1 MGVNREDID
10 AVDDLLAAWA
20 LDAVDGPERAAVE
33 EVVAADPDR
42 ARLARS
48 LQHTVAAMGDVV
60 AEAPPPETR
69 TNVLRAVAAR
79 GREQL
84 EPTPALLLFERQVA
98 SMTEFLVELED
109 SEWQM
114 PVAPYTW
121 TVHGLIA
128 HLLVVERY
136 MAGLV
141 GLDAPDVGGAVDD
154 HLAMGADLIAAEVA
168 GGFRRTFAA
177 WKAQASDTIAT
188 IRSRPEALGGQVV
201 FHGWPVSVETLLVA
215 RGFEVWTHADDIRR
229 ATARSMQTPPP
240 RDLRAMS
247 MFSVATLPLLVP
259 AALVRGPARI
269 VLTGPGG
276 GTFDLD
282 GPGGERAVTLVADV
296 VDYCRT
302 AARRID
308 IDALPTVIEGD
319 RDQAHAL
326 LTAARVLAV

>member
-1 MGVNREDID
+1 
-10 AVDDLLAAWA
+10 
-20 LDAVDGPERAAVE
+20 
-33 EVVAADPDR
+33 
-42 ARLARS
+42 LARS
-48 LQHTVAAMGDVV
+48 LQHTVAAIGDVV

-69 TNVLRAVAAR
+69 LNVLRSVAAR
-79 GREQL
+79 GRDQL
-84 EPTPALLLFERQVA
+84 DPTPALLLFERQIA
-98 SMTEFLVELED
+98 SLTEFLVELED
-109 SEWQM
+109 DEWQM

-121 TVHGLIA
+121 SVHGLVA
-128 HLLVVERY
+128 HLLIVERY
-136 MAGLV
+136 MASLV
-141 GLDAPDVGGAVDD
+141 GLDAPVVDGAVDD
-154 HLAMGADLIAAEVA
+154 HLAMGATEIAAEVA

-177 WKAQASDTIAT
+177 WKAQASDTIAA
-188 IRSRPEALGGQVV
+188 IQSRTEALGDQVV

-215 RGFEVWTHADDIRR
+215 RAFEVWTHADDIRR
-229 ATARSMQTPPP
+229 ATARSMQTPPA

-259 AALVRGPARI
+259 AERVKGPARI

-282 GPGGERAVTLVADV
+282 GPDGERAVTLVADV

-308 IDALPTVIEGD
+308 IDALPAVIEGD
-319 RDQAHAL
+319 RDQARAL